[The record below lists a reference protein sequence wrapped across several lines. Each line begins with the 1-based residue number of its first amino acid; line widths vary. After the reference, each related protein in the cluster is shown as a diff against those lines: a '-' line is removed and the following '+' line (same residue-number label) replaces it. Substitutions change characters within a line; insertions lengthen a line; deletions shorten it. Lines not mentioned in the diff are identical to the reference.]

1 MYLCFSLW
9 NSHSNFLSSTSQLDL
24 CQPVLLKGCNPFSQL
39 LSLNKHPFGS
49 IISKISSCWVGHSHL
64 VTRLGILLHASYLVI
79 VFYHRLLQ
87 HPLLRKLVNTSSTYF
102 IRNIFYLSCSVLLC
116 NDLHNYG
123 IILALQVLALQIADF
138 HSQLMGPKNLSHIVN
153 P

>member
-49 IISKISSCWVGHSHL
+49 IISKISSYWVGHSHL

-102 IRNIFYLSCSVLLC
+102 IRNILSFLAQSFSAMICIIMESFWHCRSGLYRLLISTL
-116 NDLHNYG
+116 N
-123 IILALQVLALQIADF
+123 
-138 HSQLMGPKNLSHIVN
+138 
-153 P
+153 